1 MHVFSFLKCKTH
13 DNGTTMYES
22 IKEYRFTVFVSTKH
36 VGTSC

>member
-1 MHVFSFLKCKTH
+1 MHVLNFLKCKIH
-13 DNGTTMYES
+13 DNGTTYES